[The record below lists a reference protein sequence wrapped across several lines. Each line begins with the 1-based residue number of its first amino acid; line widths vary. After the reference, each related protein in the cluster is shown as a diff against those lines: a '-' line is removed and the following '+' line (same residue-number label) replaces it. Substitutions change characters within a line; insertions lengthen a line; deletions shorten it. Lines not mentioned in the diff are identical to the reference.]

1 MYRYQQQQRT
11 LLSSMMKMAI
21 TSSFDQSMMVNQ
33 KIPTSFVVMI
43 QMNRSKSSYVKSN
56 RVLNVVPNVN
66 RQSYNEK
73 HFEVI

>member
-21 TSSFDQSMMVNQ
+21 TSSSDQFMMVNQ

-56 RVLNVVPNVN
+56 RVLNVVSNVN

>member
-1 MYRYQQQQRT
+1 
-11 LLSSMMKMAI
+11 MAI
-21 TSSFDQSMMVNQ
+21 TSSSDQSMMVNQ

-56 RVLNVVPNVN
+56 RVLNVVSNVN